1 MPERL
6 NRGRTLDG
14 SGAWSFSFHTLIVR
28 QSDEIM
34 CKGCNKKTREAH
46 VDRKQH
52 PLRGEMTCLAFEQS
66 GVRQDDWNSYPILTM
81 ADIPEIEVV
90 PDQQSVDG
98 GLRRW
103 VGSGERAGCA
113 GDRGGAAS
121 CDWQADSENSAE
133 AGVCE
138 GVDEGV
144 GGNFWRPGWPD
155 KKSAQ
160 GLKPA
165 LLFAVFRHD

>member
-14 SGAWSFSFHTLIVR
+14 YGAWSFSFHTLIVR

-66 GVRQDDWNSYPILTM
+66 GVRQDDWNSCPILNM
-81 ADIPEIEVV
+81 ADNPEIEVV
-90 PDQQSVDG
+90 LINNPSTGVYGAGSEAANALAVQGIVAALHDATGKQM
-98 GLRRW
+98 RRIPLK
-103 VGSGERAGCA
+103 AGYVKELMK
-113 GDRGGAAS
+113 G
-121 CDWQADSENSAE
+121 
-133 AGVCE
+133 
-138 GVDEGV
+138 
-144 GGNFWRPGWPD
+144 
-155 KKSAQ
+155 
-160 GLKPA
+160 
-165 LLFAVFRHD
+165 